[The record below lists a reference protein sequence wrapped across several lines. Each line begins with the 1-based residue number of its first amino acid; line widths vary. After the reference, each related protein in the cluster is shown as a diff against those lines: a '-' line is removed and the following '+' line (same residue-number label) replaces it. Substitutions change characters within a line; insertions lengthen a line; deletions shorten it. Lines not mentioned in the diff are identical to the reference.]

1 MSASPLPNK
10 TTLVA
15 HLKIV
20 QKKHTNRS
28 LDAAQTLS
36 EQNSTSVKTVEN
48 PASSNGNDDDVT
60 TVADS
65 AAITSPTKAGKHV
78 GDVLLE
84 SGNPNPLNI

>member
-48 PASSNGNDDDVT
+48 PASSNDDDVT

-65 AAITSPTKAGKHV
+65 AAITSPTKAGEHV